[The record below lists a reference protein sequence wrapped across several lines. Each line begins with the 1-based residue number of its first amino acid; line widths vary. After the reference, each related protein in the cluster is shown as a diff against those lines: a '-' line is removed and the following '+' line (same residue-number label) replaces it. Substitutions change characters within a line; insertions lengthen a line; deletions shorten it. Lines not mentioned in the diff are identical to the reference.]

1 MEIFILG
8 SEGSEMFCTECGN
21 EVEQHARFCSKCGRE
36 VTAAARAATQ
46 PAARPAAPVK
56 QRDMSMHVNILGW
69 LLIGNGV
76 LAGMV
81 ALAIFFAGSI
91 MKHVAVPWPPA
102 GDAANFPVQ
111 FVSLILTLVGLSVA
125 ALAAG
130 VAAAGVGLLQHR
142 EWARTLAIIMSV
154 FLLFHFPIGTAV
166 GIYAFW
172 VLFSREGE
180 EYYKSQSAQNA

>member
-1 MEIFILG
+1 
-8 SEGSEMFCTECGN
+8 MFCTECGN

-36 VTAAARAATQ
+36 VTAAARVAAQPATQ
-46 PAARPAAPVK
+46 PAAPAK
-56 QRDMSMHVNILGW
+56 QRDMSMHVNILAW

-81 ALAIFFAGSI
+81 ALAILFAGSI
-91 MKHVAVPWPPA
+91 MKHLPVPWPPDA
-102 GDAANFPVQ
+102 GNVPVN
-111 FVSLILTLVGLSVA
+111 FVSFILTIVGFSAA

-130 VAAAGVGLLQHR
+130 VCAAGVGLLQHR

-154 FLLFHFPIGTAV
+154 FLLFHFPLGTAV

-172 VLFSREGE
+172 VLFSREGQ
-180 EYYKSQSAQNA
+180 EYYKSQSTTQNA

>member
-1 MEIFILG
+1 V
-8 SEGSEMFCTECGN
+8 FCTECGN
-21 EVEQHARFCSKCGRE
+21 DVEQHARFCSKCGRE
-36 VTAAARAATQ
+36 VTAAARAAAQ
-46 PAARPAAPVK
+46 PATRPAAPVK
-56 QRDMSMHVNILGW
+56 QHDMSMHVNILGW

-76 LAGMV
+76 LAGIV
-81 ALAIFFAGSI
+81 ALAILFAGSI
-91 MKHVAVPWPPA
+91 MKHLPGPWPPD
-102 GDAANFPVQ
+102 GGNVPE
-111 FVSLILTLVGLSVA
+111 FVSFILTLVGLSAA

-172 VLFSREGE
+172 VLFSREGQ
-180 EYYKSQSAQNA
+180 EYYKSQSDQNA

>member
-1 MEIFILG
+1 MGIFILG

-36 VTAAARAATQ
+36 VTAAARAAAQ
-46 PAARPAAPVK
+46 PAAQPVAPAI
-56 QRDMSMHVNILGW
+56 QHDMSMHVNILGW

-81 ALAIFFAGSI
+81 ALAILFAGSI
-91 MKHVAVPWPPA
+91 MKHLPVPWPPD
-102 GDAANFPVQ
+102 GGNVPVQ
-111 FVSLILTLVGLSVA
+111 FVSFILTIVGLSAA

-130 VAAAGVGLLQHR
+130 VTAAGVGLLQHR
-142 EWARTLAIIMSV
+142 EWARTLAIIMAV
-154 FLLFHFPIGTAV
+154 LLLFHFPIGTAV

-172 VLFSREGE
+172 VLFSREGQD
-180 EYYKSQSAQNA
+180 YYKSQSIQNA

>member
-1 MEIFILG
+1 
-8 SEGSEMFCTECGN
+8 MFCTECGN

-36 VTAAARAATQ
+36 VTAAARSAAQPATQ
-46 PAARPAAPVK
+46 AVAPAK
-56 QRDMSMHVNILGW
+56 QHDMGMHINILGW

-76 LAGMV
+76 LAGIV
-81 ALAIFFAGSI
+81 ALAILFAGSI
-91 MKHVAVPWPPA
+91 MKHLPVPWPPDA
-102 GDAANFPVQ
+102 GNVPVQ
-111 FVSLILTLVGLSVA
+111 FVRFILTIVGLSAA

-172 VLFSREGE
+172 VLFSREGQ
-180 EYYKSQSAQNA
+180 EYYKSESTSQNA